1 MVPHCNAIAHERMGS
16 ASRGAAIVL
25 AMVIPCHVWRPGG
38 SGPVQARA
46 LSPYFWCTIFHLF
59 RSPSLSNGNDA
70 CQLETTR
77 LPLQCSLASFKLLSN
92 TKSHASPL
100 IAGLTQASTHIHT
113 NHDPADEN
121 RPFTDY
127 IVLFV
132 ACRYRNRLKLGRR

>member
-77 LPLQCSLASFKLLSN
+77 LFSKTLLLLN
-92 TKSHASPL
+92 LTAILPVWPEDE
-100 IAGLTQASTHIHT
+100 AGSGRSGHCL
-113 NHDPADEN
+113 DDFFN
-121 RPFTDY
+121 R
-127 IVLFV
+127 
-132 ACRYRNRLKLGRR
+132 